1 MWTGVGGTGSL
12 VRFPSIVCRPAA
24 TSLCY
29 SWSFPRHYCF
39 AMSEQILLQGK
50 ILGTEEFLLAGSGEG
65 RPSRSA
71 GEELLAGRSQ
81 WITLLCE
88 VLPRA
93 LLNELGLSRI
103 LLGSSGGGQFLL
115 VLPGEAQDAAEAFL
129 AAAGAQIKDLSGG
142 HVRLV
147 WAMTENLGDWAVVR
161 KRLNE
166 QMKAR
171 RSAPLAG
178 IGLSAFVP
186 APAVSSADADQY
198 FAKELGA
205 KVREAACIG
214 WSPEQPGKVT
224 PNQGKFTWTLT
235 SNLSPDGILIARHAA
250 PSDDGKSA
258 APVQSLARRAQG
270 RSIWGVL
277 RGDVDYFGL
286 RIRRVNSIEEYV
298 PVSVLYKQFFAGE
311 LEVLCSLPEFWR
323 KVSIIYAGGDDFAVY
338 GSWDAL
344 IALSREIQRL
354 FHRFTEEN
362 LKEYPGAEGK
372 TISMAIALAP
382 ETYYPLAAVY
392 DQAGR
397 NLDLAK
403 SADKDC
409 IYLLGRILEW
419 RHLADAAE
427 LKDTVTRLIHDF
439 RMSKQ
444 FLYQLRSFYRRE
456 AYGDSA
462 GGFERTWRFQR
473 RFNRILS
480 GTRDRE
486 FQKLRTHLISEL
498 AGRKSA
504 EVKLRPAGLVALEW
518 ARLVTEV

>member
-1 MWTGVGGTGSL
+1 M
-12 VRFPSIVCRPAA
+12 P
-24 TSLCY
+24 
-29 SWSFPRHYCF
+29 
-39 AMSEQILLQGK
+39 EQILLQGK
-50 ILGTEEFLLAGSGEG
+50 ILGTEEFLLAPPAEG
-65 RPSRSA
+65 RSARWVPSGH
-71 GEELLAGRSQ
+71 GEDLLAGRSQ

-93 LLNELGLSRI
+93 LLAELGLARI

-115 VLPGEAQDAAEAFL
+115 VLPGEAREAAEDFL
-129 AAAGAQIKDLSGG
+129 RAASRQISELSSGIVELIWG
-142 HVRLV
+142 V
-147 WAMTENLGDWAVVR
+147 TDNLGDWAVIR
-161 KRLNE
+161 KRLNDE
-166 QMKAR
+166 LLGKR
-171 RSAPLAG
+171 HAPLAHAG
-178 IGLSAFVP
+178 PEAFEPRVRACDSA
-186 APAVSSADADQY
+186 AAAY

-205 KVREAACIG
+205 KLREASHVS
-214 WSPEQPGKVT
+214 WSPEAPGKVT
-224 PNQGKFTWTLT
+224 AGEGKHAWSLT
-235 SNLSPDGILIARHAA
+235 SNLSPDGIMLARHAA

-258 APVQSLARRAQG
+258 APVQTLARRAQG

-277 RGDVDYFGL
+277 RGDVDNFGL
-286 RIRRVNSIEEYV
+286 RLRRVHSIEEHV
-298 PVSVLYKQFFAGE
+298 PLSVLYKQFFAGE

-323 KVSIIYAGGDDFAVY
+323 KVSIIYSGGDDFAVY

-344 IALSREIQRL
+344 IALAREMQRL

-362 LKEYPGAEGK
+362 LKDYPGAEGK
-372 TISMAIALAP
+372 TISMAVALAP
-382 ETYYPLAAVY
+382 ETYHPLASVY
-392 DQAGR
+392 EEAGR

-419 RHLADAAE
+419 RRLADAAE
-427 LKDTVTRLIHDF
+427 LKDTVTRLVHDF
-439 RMSKQ
+439 RMSRQ

-456 AYGDSA
+456 AYGEGSGDLQRA
-462 GGFERTWRFQR
+462 WRFQR

-486 FQKLRTHLISEL
+486 FQKLRTHLINEMV
-498 AGRKSA
+498 GRRSA

>member
-1 MWTGVGGTGSL
+1 M
-12 VRFPSIVCRPAA
+12 P
-24 TSLCY
+24 
-29 SWSFPRHYCF
+29 
-39 AMSEQILLQGK
+39 EQILLQGK
-50 ILGTEEFLLAGSGEG
+50 ILGTEEFLLAGPAEG
-65 RPSRSA
+65 RSVRSA
-71 GEELLAGRSQ
+71 GEDLLAGRSQ
-81 WITLLCE
+81 WITLMCE

-93 LLNELGLSRI
+93 LLTELGLARI
-103 LLGSSGGGQFLL
+103 LLGSSGGGQFLV
-115 VLPGEAQDAAEAFL
+115 VLPGEVREASEQFL
-129 AAAGAQIKDLSGG
+129 RAAARQMADLSGG

-147 WAMTENLGDWAVVR
+147 WGVTDNLGDWAVIR
-161 KRLNE
+161 KRLNDE
-166 QMKAR
+166 LQHKR
-171 RSAPLAG
+171 NAPLADLADSG
-178 IGLSAFVP
+178 AHSVFEPFAHQGNP
-186 APAVSSADADQY
+186 DADTY
-198 FAKELGA
+198 FARELGA
-205 KVREAACIG
+205 RVREASRIG
-214 WSPEQPGKVT
+214 WSPENPGRVT
-224 PNQGKFTWTLT
+224 PGEGKHTWTV
-235 SNLSPDGILIARHAA
+235 SANISPEGIMLARHAA
-250 PSDDGKSA
+250 PSDDGKTA
-258 APVQSLARRAQG
+258 APVQTLARRAQG

-277 RGDVDYFGL
+277 RGDVDNFGL
-286 RIRRVNSIEEYV
+286 RLRRVHSIEEHV
-298 PVSVLYKQFFAGE
+298 PLSVLYKQFFAGE
-311 LEVLCSLPEFWR
+311 LEVLCSMPEFWR

-344 IALSREIQRL
+344 IGLAREVQRL

-382 ETYYPLAAVY
+382 ETYYPLSSVY
-392 DQAGR
+392 EEAGR
-397 NLDLAK
+397 NLELAK

-444 FLYQLRSFYRRE
+444 FLYQLRSFYRHE
-456 AYGDSA
+456 AYGEA
-462 GGFERTWRFQR
+462 GSLTQRTWRFQR

-498 AGRKSA
+498 VGRKSA

>member
-1 MWTGVGGTGSL
+1 M
-12 VRFPSIVCRPAA
+12 P
-24 TSLCY
+24 
-29 SWSFPRHYCF
+29 
-39 AMSEQILLQGK
+39 EQILLQGK
-50 ILGTEEFLLAGSGEG
+50 ILGTEEFLLAPPAEG
-65 RPSRSA
+65 RSARAA
-71 GEELLAGRSQ
+71 GEDLLAGRSQ

-93 LLNELGLSRI
+93 LLAELGLARI

-115 VLPGEAQDAAEAFL
+115 VLPGEAREAAESFL
-129 AAAGAQIKDLSGG
+129 ASAARQISELSCGIVELIWG
-142 HVRLV
+142 V
-147 WAMTENLGDWAVVR
+147 TDNLGDWAVIR
-161 KRLNE
+161 KRLNDE
-166 QMKAR
+166 LLGKR
-171 RSAPLAG
+171 NAPLAHAG
-178 IGLSAFVP
+178 PEVFQPRVRAADSA
-186 APAVSSADADQY
+186 ADAY
-198 FAKELGA
+198 FAKQLGA
-205 KVREAACIG
+205 KLREASRVA
-214 WSPEQPGKVT
+214 WSPEAPGKVT
-224 PNQGKFTWTLT
+224 EGEGKHSWSLT
-235 SNLSPDGILIARHAA
+235 SNLSPEGIMLARHAA

-258 APVQSLARRAQG
+258 APVQTLARRAQG

-277 RGDVDYFGL
+277 RGDVDHFGL
-286 RIRRVNSIEEYV
+286 RLRRVHSIEEHV
-298 PVSVLYKQFFAGE
+298 PLSVLYKQFFAGE

-323 KVSIIYAGGDDFAVY
+323 KVSIIYSGGDDFAVY
-338 GSWDAL
+338 GAWDAL
-344 IALSREIQRL
+344 IALAREVQRL

-362 LKEYPGAEGK
+362 LKDYPGPEGK

-392 DQAGR
+392 EEAGR

-403 SADKDC
+403 SSDRDC

-419 RHLADAAE
+419 RHLGDAAD

-439 RMSKQ
+439 RMSRQ

-456 AYGDSA
+456 AYGE
-462 GGFERTWRFQR
+462 GGAETQHTWRFQR

-486 FQKLRTHLISEL
+486 FQKLRTHLIGEM
-498 AGRKSA
+498 AGRRSA